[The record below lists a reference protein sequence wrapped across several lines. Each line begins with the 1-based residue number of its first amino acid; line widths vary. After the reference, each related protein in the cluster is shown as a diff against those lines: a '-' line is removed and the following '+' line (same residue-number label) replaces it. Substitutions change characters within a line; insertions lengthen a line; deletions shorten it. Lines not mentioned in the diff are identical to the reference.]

1 MRVAVGMVSPENNL
15 FLGLNGVTPQAREQQ
30 RLIALAESGLLQ
42 AENIPIFDEATQTA
56 AHFLDAPI
64 CILGIMDKDRQIF
77 KSAVGLSRLGLMNQ
91 LAASRQLLRSES
103 FCDHVV
109 ESQRVLVIND
119 AATDPVFAKGLL
131 VQHYGIHAYL
141 GVPLLTRSGHC
152 LGTLAVMDK
161 IARNFSSKD
170 IEFLELMARWMMSEF
185 ERSRLETNV
194 EPPGVMVNL
203 NTQVISQSQPNEQ
216 LGANQIQVK
225 LLGQITQELRTPLTS
240 VLGMASVLGREIY
253 GPLTK
258 KQREYLEIIQNSGQY
273 LLSLV
278 NEILALGELNAD
290 DPNLNLSA
298 IDIEMLC
305 QQASNSLEEAA
316 NRRGQKIRVSVEPG
330 NRIWQLDKEKVRQM
344 LYHLVSSLL
353 KTADTG
359 CVVRVHVSR
368 KNQGLNIAVWV
379 SHPWLGDSLPHVES
393 FLCQSSMKAIPVLS
407 ESLPSEAE
415 DAETWSTLAIPPE
428 YDPSGIESSLSTE
441 FSDLDKQVMAT
452 SQEVEISAHPLD
464 SESWENLGLLLS
476 CHLAQMQG
484 GNISIQGSSESG
496 YRYVILLPK
505 VKPVDE

>member
-15 FLGLNGVTPQAREQQ
+15 FLGLNGVTPQAIEAQ
-30 RLIALAESGLLQ
+30 RLVALAESGLLQ

-64 CILGIMDKDRQIF
+64 CILGFMDRDRQVF

-91 LAASRQLLRSES
+91 LAASRQLSRSES
-103 FCDHVV
+103 FCSYVV

-119 AATDPVFAKGLL
+119 ATTDPNFAKSFLAL
-131 VQHYGIHAYL
+131 HYGIHAYL
-141 GVPLLTRSGHC
+141 GVPLLITSGHC
-152 LGTLAVMDK
+152 LGTLAVMDRV
-161 IARNFSSKD
+161 ARNFSSKD
-170 IEFLELMARWMMSEF
+170 IEFLELMARWIMSEF
-185 ERSRLETNV
+185 ERSRLQSSA

-203 NTQVISQSQPNEQ
+203 NTKILSPSQAGED
-216 LGANQIQVK
+216 LAANQIQVK

-278 NEILALGELNAD
+278 NEILALGELNTE
-290 DPNLNLSA
+290 DPKLNLLA
-298 IDIEMLC
+298 TDIEMLC

-353 KTADTG
+353 KTSDTG
-359 CVVRVHVSR
+359 CVVRIHVSR
-368 KNQGLNIAVWV
+368 KNQGLNFAVWV
-379 SHPWLGDSLPHVES
+379 SHPWLGDSLPNVES
-393 FLCQSSMKAIPVLS
+393 FLYQSSIKAIPVLS
-407 ESLPSEAE
+407 ESLPLEVENQEAWSRLMIPSESE
-415 DAETWSTLAIPPE
+415 HPR
-428 YDPSGIESSLSTE
+428 IESSPSTD
-441 FSDLDKQVMAT
+441 FSDLNEQVRAT
-452 SQEVEISAHPLD
+452 GEEVKISAHPLN

-476 CHLAQMQG
+476 CHLAQIQG
-484 GNISIQGSSESG
+484 GNISIQGSPESG
-496 YRYVILLPK
+496 YRYVILLPN
-505 VKPVDE
+505 VMAVDE

>member
-64 CILGIMDKDRQIF
+64 CILGIMDRERQVF

-103 FCDHVV
+103 FCQYVV
-109 ESQRVLVIND
+109 ESQKVVVISD
-119 AATDPVFAKGLL
+119 TTTDPEFAKSLL
-131 VQHYGIHAYL
+131 VQHYGIRAYL
-141 GVPLLTRSGHC
+141 GVPLLTVSGHC
-152 LGTLAVMDK
+152 LGSLAVMDK

-185 ERSRLETNV
+185 ERNRLQTNT
-194 EPPGVMVNL
+194 ESPGVMVNL
-203 NTQVISQSQPNEQ
+203 NTQIISPSQKSES
-216 LGANQIQVK
+216 LAGNQIQVK

-240 VLGMASVLGREIY
+240 ILGMASVLGREIY

-290 DPNLNLSA
+290 DPKLNLSA
-298 IDIEMLC
+298 TDIEMLC
-305 QQASNSLEEAA
+305 QQASNSLEEEA

-330 NRIWQLDKEKVRQM
+330 NRIWQLDKDKVRQM

-359 CVVRVHVSR
+359 CVIRVHVSR
-368 KNQGLNIAVWV
+368 KNEGLNIGVWV
-379 SHPWLGDSLPHVES
+379 SHPWLGDSLPNVES
-393 FLCQSSMKAIPVLS
+393 YLYQSSMKAIPVLS
-407 ESLPSEAE
+407 ESLPAEAE
-415 DAETWSTLAIPPE
+415 DQEAWPTLAIPSE
-428 YDPSGIESSLSTE
+428 REHTRIESSRSTD
-441 FSDLDKQVMAT
+441 FSALDEQVIVT
-452 SQEVEISAHPLD
+452 GEEVKILPNSLD
-464 SESWENLGLLLS
+464 SESLENLGLLLS
-476 CHLAQMQG
+476 CHLAQLQG
-484 GNISIQGSSESG
+484 GDISIQGSPESG

-505 VKPVDE
+505 VKAVDE

>member
-15 FLGLNGVTPQAREQQ
+15 FLGLNGVTPQAKEQQ

-64 CILGIMDKDRQIF
+64 CILGIMDRERQIF

-103 FCDHVV
+103 FCDRVV
-109 ESQRVLVIND
+109 ESQRVVVIND
-119 AATDPVFAKGLL
+119 AATDPDYGRSLL
-131 VQHYGIHAYL
+131 VQQYGIRAYL
-141 GVPLLTRSGHC
+141 GVPLLTTSGHC

-161 IARNFSSKD
+161 VARNFSSKD
-170 IEFLELMARWMMSEF
+170 IEFLELMSRWMMSEF
-185 ERSRLETNV
+185 ERSRLQTSTQ
-194 EPPGVMVNL
+194 PSGVMVNL
-203 NTQVISQSQPNEQ
+203 NTQVISPSQRHEH
-216 LGANQIQVK
+216 LAANQIQVK

-290 DPNLNLSA
+290 DPKLNISA
-298 IDIEMLC
+298 TDIEMLC

-316 NRRGQKIRVSVEPG
+316 NRRGQKVRVSVEPG
-330 NRIWQLDKEKVRQM
+330 NRIWQLDKDKMRQM

-368 KNQGLNIAVWV
+368 KHEGLNIAVWV

-393 FLCQSSMKAIPVLS
+393 FLYQSSSMKAIPALS
-407 ESLPSEAE
+407 EGKPSEVE
-415 DAETWSTLAIPPE
+415 DLESWSSLAI
-428 YDPSGIESSLSTE
+428 DSSPSTE
-441 FSDLDKQVMAT
+441 FSHLDEPIMTTTEEIEISTNPLDK
-452 SQEVEISAHPLD
+452 
-464 SESWENLGLLLS
+464 ESLENLGLLLS

-484 GNISIQGSSESG
+484 GNISIQGTPESG
-496 YRYVILLPK
+496 YRYVIQLPK
-505 VKPVDE
+505 VTAVDE

>member
-1 MRVAVGMVSPENNL
+1 MRVAVGMIGPENNL
-15 FLGLNGVTPQAREQQ
+15 FLGLNGVTPQAKEQQ

-64 CILGIMDKDRQIF
+64 CILGIMDKERQIF
-77 KSAVGLSRLGLMNQ
+77 KAAVGLSRLGLMNQ

-103 FCDHVV
+103 FCHQVV
-109 ESQRVLVIND
+109 ESQRVVIVND
-119 AATDPVFAKGLL
+119 ATTNPDYAQSLL
-131 VQHYGIHAYL
+131 VQQYGIRAYL
-141 GVPLLTRSGHC
+141 GVPLLTSSGHC

-161 IARNFSSKD
+161 VARNFSSKD

-185 ERSRLETNV
+185 ERSRLQTSVET
-194 EPPGVMVNL
+194 PGVMVNL
-203 NTQVISQSQPNEQ
+203 NTQMISPSQRNEQ
-216 LGANQIQVK
+216 VAANQIQVK

-278 NEILALGELNAD
+278 NEILALGELNTD
-290 DPNLNLSA
+290 DPKLNFSA
-298 IDIEMLC
+298 TDIEMLC
-305 QQASNSLEEAA
+305 QQACNSLEEAA
-316 NRRGQKIRVSVEPG
+316 NRRGQKVRVSVEPG
-330 NRIWQLDKEKVRQM
+330 NRIWQLDKDKMRQM

-368 KNQGLNIAVWV
+368 KNEGLNISVWV

-393 FLCQSSMKAIPVLS
+393 FLYQSSVKTIPPAIAESSS
-407 ESLPSEAE
+407 ELPDVEG
-415 DAETWSTLAIPPE
+415 WSKLAI
-428 YDPSGIESSLSTE
+428 DSSPSTE
-441 FSDLDKQVMAT
+441 FHHLDESTMAT
-452 SQEVEISAHPLD
+452 TEEVEISATALD
-464 SESWENLGLLLS
+464 KESLENLGLLLS
-476 CHLAQMQG
+476 CHLAQIQG
-484 GNISIQGSSESG
+484 GSISIQGSPESG
-496 YRYVILLPK
+496 YRYVIHLPK
-505 VKPVDE
+505 VKAVDE

>member
-1 MRVAVGMVSPENNL
+1 MRVAVGMISPENNL
-15 FLGLNGVTPQAREQQ
+15 FLGLNGVTPQAKEQQ

-64 CILGIMDKDRQIF
+64 CILGLMDKERQIF
-77 KSAVGLSRLGLMNQ
+77 KAAVGLSRLGLMNQ

-103 FCDHVV
+103 FCHLVV
-109 ESQRVLVIND
+109 ESQRVVIIND
-119 AATDPVFAKGLL
+119 AITDPAYEKSLL
-131 VQHYGIHAYL
+131 VQQYGIRAYL
-141 GVPLLTRSGHC
+141 GVPLLTSSGHC

-161 IARNFSSKD
+161 VARNFSSKD

-185 ERSRLETNV
+185 ERSRLQTSAES
-194 EPPGVMVNL
+194 PGVMVNL
-203 NTQVISQSQPNEQ
+203 NTQMISPSPSQHNEQ
-216 LGANQIQVK
+216 VAANQIQVK

-278 NEILALGELNAD
+278 NEILALGELNTD
-290 DPNLNLSA
+290 DPKLNFSA
-298 IDIEMLC
+298 TDIEMLC
-305 QQASNSLEEAA
+305 QQACNSLEEAA

-330 NRIWQLDKEKVRQM
+330 NRIWQLDKDKMRQM

-368 KNQGLNIAVWV
+368 KNEGLNISVWV

-393 FLCQSSMKAIPVLS
+393 FLYQSSVKAIPPASS
-407 ESLPSEAE
+407 ELPSASP
-415 DAETWSTLAIPPE
+415 DVQMWSTLAI
-428 YDPSGIESSLSTE
+428 DSSPSTE
-441 FSDLDKQVMAT
+441 FHHLDEPIMAT
-452 SQEVEISAHPLD
+452 TEEVEISATALD
-464 SESWENLGLLLS
+464 KESLENLGLLLS
-476 CHLAQMQG
+476 CHLAQIQG
-484 GNISIQGSSESG
+484 GSISIQGSPESG
-496 YRYVILLPK
+496 YRYVIQLPK
-505 VKPVDE
+505 VKAVDE